1 MLEYKIDKIEQIEST
16 TNEVKRLAKSG
27 EIKPGYVLV
36 SQAQTAGH
44 GQFGRVFESPLG
56 GLYMSIFIQKKLPFE
71 TDGFTTKIG
80 RILQKS
86 IKNST
91 GIDTEIK
98 EPNDILH
105 NGKKI
110 CGILVES
117 FTLNGNLNIVI
128 GIGLNLNTNPKDFSK
143 EIASLANSVFN
154 ITNKKT
160 DPDLMIGSILENLR
174 EIE

>member
-1 MLEYKIDKIEQIEST
+1 MLEYKITKIKEIEST
-16 TNEVKRLAKSG
+16 TNEVKRLAKAG
-27 EIKPGYVLV
+27 EIQPGYVLV
-36 SQAQTAGH
+36 SKIQTAGH
-44 GQFGRVFESPLG
+44 GQFGRVFESPAG
-56 GLYMSIFIQKKLPFE
+56 GLYMSVFLQKKLPFE

-86 IKNST
+86 IKEIT

-117 FTLNGNLNIVI
+117 FTLNGNLNMVI
-128 GIGLNLNTNPKDFSK
+128 GVGLNLNTDTKDFSA
-143 EIASLANSVFN
+143 EISDLADSILN
-154 ITNKKT
+154 ISNKKT
-160 DPDLMIGSILENLR
+160 DPDKMIGSILEKFK
-174 EIE
+174 EI